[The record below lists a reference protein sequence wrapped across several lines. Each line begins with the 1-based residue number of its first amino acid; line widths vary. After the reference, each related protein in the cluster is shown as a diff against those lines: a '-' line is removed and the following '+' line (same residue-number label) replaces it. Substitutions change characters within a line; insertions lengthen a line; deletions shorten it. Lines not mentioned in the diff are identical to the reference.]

1 MRSALVLVATL
12 GPLAPEVGYDNKS
25 SGRDE
30 HEQLL
35 KYGRSH
41 VQLSGL
47 SGLRETPAGLRSR
60 HSTKSSSSG
69 KSRAQGQGNHHG
81 SRRSS
86 VTVATTPGEN
96 E

>member
-41 VQLSGL
+41 VQLSGP
-47 SGLRETPAGLRSR
+47 SGLRARTVRLRSR
-60 HSTKSSSSG
+60 HSATMTSSG
-69 KSRAQGQGNHHG
+69 RSRAQG
-81 SRRSS
+81 
-86 VTVATTPGEN
+86 
-96 E
+96 